1 MATNNPFPPS
11 IANQMGLG
19 QAIATP
25 NTFGGNITIADYDV
39 FRNYRADP
47 FPHNTMLTVGQF
59 RIQKIA
65 NGYLVDLVRHTGGTV
80 ETHHV
85 DGFKEAGDLIT
96 ATLVRWE
103 LEGKK

>member
-1 MATNNPFPPS
+1 MATNNPFSNSPLS
-11 IANQMGLG
+11 IVNQTGLG
-19 QAIATP
+19 QAITP
-25 NTFGGNITIADYDV
+25 AGTITIPDYDV
-39 FRNYRADP
+39 FRSYRADP

-85 DGFKEAGDLIT
+85 EGFREAGDLIT